1 MIAFTLFPIFLF
13 GTLFYRYIFKLPEQL
28 PPLECNYM
36 NIVVN
41 DKIHFHLV
49 YDCNSHRPDRT
60 REFLKTLAEIA
71 SKDGM
76 MSFDLYSMGG
86 GKDMFI
92 CSKLDY
98 ENESLKQNIIE
109 DILADERFNF
119 HSIEKDY
126 GSQEEMLND
135 LMTIA
140 EEEEECCDDKVDSPE
155 KEDKEDNECSNEVAS
170 PEEDTDFVNIEDDDK
185 KNI

>member
-41 DKIHFHLV
+41 GKIHFHLV

-76 MSFDLYSMGG
+76 MSFDLYSLGG

-92 CSKLDY
+92 CSKLDC

-109 DILADERFNF
+109 DLLADERFNF

-126 GSQEEMLND
+126 GSQEEILND

-140 EEEEECCDDKVDSPE
+140 EEEECCDKNE
-155 KEDKEDNECSNEVAS
+155 EEQEEDN
-170 PEEDTDFVNIEDDDK
+170 DYVNIEDDDK